1 MVSKQDFE
9 IYKAELQ
16 ITMGNKITEAIYKL
30 HEAITLKLE
39 INKDEIIQSLKHE
52 AASLQNRVSKLESQ
66 VGLLEDALI
75 NNEIKINN
83 ADQYS
88 RRNNIVI
95 QGITQSVKS
104 KDLEDK
110 VVNFLDKVNVQV
122 TKNDIETCHRLDDN
136 RKMILKFVNRK
147 PLFEVLK
154 NKIMLVVV
162 DLNSTE
168 LDKNTSFLS
177 QNLSDYNNKIAFHWY
192 KLVTVFFKVFA
203 KSYC

>member
-95 QGITQSVKS
+95 QGITQSVKI

-122 TKNDIETCHRLDDN
+122 TKNDTETCHRLDDN
-136 RKMILKFVNRK
+136 RKMILRFVNRK
-147 PLFEVLK
+147 HLFEVLK
-154 NKIMLVVV
+154 NKIMVMVV

-192 KLVTVFFKVFA
+192 KLVTVFFEVFA

>member
-154 NKIMLVVV
+154 NKIMVVVV

-177 QNLSDYNNKIAFHWY
+177 QNLPDYNNKIAFHWY

>member
-95 QGITQSVKS
+95 QGIIQSVKS

-154 NKIMLVVV
+154 NKIMVVVV

>member
-52 AASLQNRVSKLESQ
+52 AASLQNCVSKLESQ
-66 VGLLEDALI
+66 VGLVEDALF

-110 VVNFLDKVNVQV
+110 VVNFLDKVKV

-154 NKIMLVVV
+154 NKIMVMVV

-192 KLVTVFFKVFA
+192 KLVTVFFEVFA

>member
-95 QGITQSVKS
+95 QGITQSVKR

-154 NKIMLVVV
+154 NKIMVVVV

>member
-16 ITMGNKITEAIYKL
+16 ITVGNKITEAIYKL

-154 NKIMLVVV
+154 NKIMVVVV

>member
-110 VVNFLDKVNVQV
+110 VVNFLDKVNVQM

-154 NKIMLVVV
+154 NKIMVVVV

>member
-110 VVNFLDKVNVQV
+110 VVNFLDKVKV

-154 NKIMLVVV
+154 NKIMVMVV

-192 KLVTVFFKVFA
+192 KLVTVFFEVFA

>member
-1 MVSKQDFE
+1 MSKEDFE
-9 IYKAELQ
+9 IYKAESQ

-30 HEAITLKLE
+30 HEAITLKSE

-52 AASLQNRVSKLESQ
+52 AASLQKRVSKLESQ
-66 VGLLEDALI
+66 VGLVEDALF

-95 QGITQSVKS
+95 HGITQSVKI

-110 VVNFLDKVNVQV
+110 VVNFLDKLNVQV
-122 TKNDIETCHRLDDN
+122 TKNDTETCNRLDDN
-136 RKMILKFVNRK
+136 RKMILRFVNRK
-147 PLFEVLK
+147 HLFEVLK
-154 NKIMLVVV
+154 NKIMVMVV
-162 DLNSTE
+162 DIDSTE

-177 QNLSDYNNKIAFHWY
+177 QNLSDYNNKIAFH
-192 KLVTVFFKVFA
+192 
-203 KSYC
+203 CREP

>member
-66 VGLLEDALI
+66 VGLVEDALF

-95 QGITQSVKS
+95 QGITQSVKI

-110 VVNFLDKVNVQV
+110 VVNFPKVN
-122 TKNDIETCHRLDDN
+122 
-136 RKMILKFVNRK
+136 
-147 PLFEVLK
+147 
-154 NKIMLVVV
+154 
-162 DLNSTE
+162 
-168 LDKNTSFLS
+168 
-177 QNLSDYNNKIAFHWY
+177 
-192 KLVTVFFKVFA
+192 FK
-203 KSYC
+203 

>member
-66 VGLLEDALI
+66 VGLVEDALI

-95 QGITQSVKS
+95 QGITQSVKI

-122 TKNDIETCHRLDDN
+122 TKNDTETCHRLDDN

-154 NKIMLVVV
+154 NKIMVVVV

>member
-154 NKIMLVVV
+154 NKIMVVVV

-177 QNLSDYNNKIAFHWY
+177 QNLSDYNNKITFHWY

>member
-1 MVSKQDFE
+1 MSKEDFE
-9 IYKAELQ
+9 IYKAESQ

-30 HEAITLKLE
+30 HEAITLKSE

-95 QGITQSVKS
+95 QGIPQSV
-104 KDLEDK
+104 
-110 VVNFLDKVNVQV
+110 
-122 TKNDIETCHRLDDN
+122 R
-136 RKMILKFVNRK
+136 
-147 PLFEVLK
+147 
-154 NKIMLVVV
+154 
-162 DLNSTE
+162 
-168 LDKNTSFLS
+168 
-177 QNLSDYNNKIAFHWY
+177 
-192 KLVTVFFKVFA
+192 
-203 KSYC
+203 

>member
-154 NKIMLVVV
+154 NKIMVVVV

>member
-9 IYKAELQ
+9 IYNAELQ

-30 HEAITLKLE
+30 HEAINIKLE

-52 AASLQNRVSKLESQ
+52 AASLQNCVSKLESQ
-66 VGLLEDALI
+66 FDLLEDAFI

-83 ADQYS
+83 ADQYI

-95 QGITQSVKS
+95 QGIPQSVKS

-110 VVNFLDKVNVQV
+110 VVNFLDKVNVKV
-122 TKNDIETCHRLDDN
+122 TKNDIETCHRLYDN
-136 RKMILKFVNRK
+136 RKIILRFVNRK

-154 NKIMLVVV
+154 NKIMVMVV

-168 LDKNTSFLS
+168 FDKNTFFLS
-177 QNLSDYNNKIAFHWY
+177 QKSSGYSNKIAFH
-192 KLVTVFFKVFA
+192 
-203 KSYC
+203 CREP

>member
-39 INKDEIIQSLKHE
+39 INKDEIIQSLKQE

-154 NKIMLVVV
+154 NKIMVVVV

>member
-95 QGITQSVKS
+95 QGITQSVKI

-122 TKNDIETCHRLDDN
+122 TKNDTETCHRLDDN
-136 RKMILKFVNRK
+136 RKMILRFVNRK
-147 PLFEVLK
+147 HLFEVLK
-154 NKIMLVVV
+154 NKIMVMVV

-177 QNLSDYNNKIAFHWY
+177 QNLSDYNNKIAFH
-192 KLVTVFFKVFA
+192 
-203 KSYC
+203 CREP

>member
-154 NKIMLVVV
+154 NKIMVVVV

-177 QNLSDYNNKIAFHWY
+177 QNLSDYNNKIAFRWY

>member
-9 IYKAELQ
+9 IYNAELQ

-30 HEAITLKLE
+30 HEAINIKLE

-52 AASLQNRVSKLESQ
+52 AASLQNCVSKLESQ
-66 VGLLEDALI
+66 FDLLEDAFI

-83 ADQYS
+83 ADQYI

-95 QGITQSVKS
+95 QGIPQSVKS

-110 VVNFLDKVNVQV
+110 VVNFLDKVNVKV
-122 TKNDIETCHRLDDN
+122 TKNDIETCHRLYDN
-136 RKMILKFVNRK
+136 RKIILRFVNRK

-154 NKIMLVVV
+154 NKIMVMVV

-168 LDKNTSFLS
+168 FDKNTFFLS
-177 QNLSDYNNKIAFHWY
+177 QKLSGYSNKIAFH
-192 KLVTVFFKVFA
+192 
-203 KSYC
+203 CREP

>member
-110 VVNFLDKVNVQV
+110 VF
-122 TKNDIETCHRLDDN
+122 
-136 RKMILKFVNRK
+136 
-147 PLFEVLK
+147 
-154 NKIMLVVV
+154 
-162 DLNSTE
+162 
-168 LDKNTSFLS
+168 
-177 QNLSDYNNKIAFHWY
+177 
-192 KLVTVFFKVFA
+192 
-203 KSYC
+203 